1 MLLVMQHQMTL
12 KIGIP
17 LTLTLSVRTGEGK
30 KLTNEIIP
38 SPLMGEGE
46 DEGDYFKTHYSLH
59 LQDRTEIILS
69 NLF

>member
-1 MLLVMQHQMTL
+1 MPCYAAPDDIENRYPPHPN
-12 KIGIP
+12 P
-17 LTLTLSVRTGEGK
+17 LPRRGEGK

-59 LQDRTEIILS
+59 FQDRTEIILS

>member
-17 LTLTLSVRTGEGK
+17 LTLTLPRRGEGK

-46 DEGDYFKTHYSLH
+46 DEGDYFKTHYLLH
-59 LQDRTEIILS
+59 FQDRTEIILS